1 MSFFNPMVNV
11 SIVTGKSAY
20 DIAVDNGFSGTV
32 EEWLASLKGEKGD
45 KGSIGATGAKGDK
58 GDTGATGYK
67 GATGA
72 AGKDGKDGLS
82 AYELA
87 VQQGFTGTL
96 DEWLASLKAPVN

>member
-20 DIAVDNGFSGTV
+20 DIAVDNGFSGTL
-32 EEWLASLKGEKGD
+32 EEWLASLKGEKGN
-45 KGSIGATGAKGDK
+45 TGAKGDK
-58 GDTGATGYK
+58 GDTGATGAK

-72 AGKDGKDGLS
+72 AGKDGKS

-96 DEWLASLKAPVN
+96 DEWLASLKATAN

>member
-20 DIAVDNGFSGTV
+20 EIAVDNGFSGTV
-32 EEWLASLKGEKGD
+32 EEWLASLKGEKGN
-45 KGSIGATGAKGDK
+45 TGA
-58 GDTGATGYK
+58 K

-72 AGKDGKDGLS
+72 AGKDGKS

-96 DEWLASLKAPVN
+96 DEWLASLKATAN

>member
-45 KGSIGATGAKGDK
+45 TGATGATGVK
-58 GDTGATGYK
+58 GATGAAGATGVK

-72 AGKDGKDGLS
+72 AGKDGKS

-87 VQQGFTGTL
+87 VQQGFSGTL
-96 DEWLASLKAPVN
+96 DEWLASLKATAN

>member
-20 DIAVDNGFSGTV
+20 DIAVDKGFSGTE

-45 KGSIGATGAKGDK
+45 KGSTGAIGAKGDK
-58 GDTGATGYK
+58 GD
-67 GATGA
+67 TGA

-96 DEWLASLKAPVN
+96 DEWLASLKATAN

>member
-20 DIAVDNGFSGTV
+20 DIAVDNGFSGNV
-32 EEWLASLKGEKGD
+32 EEWLASLKGEKGN
-45 KGSIGATGAKGDK
+45 TGA
-58 GDTGATGYK
+58 K

-72 AGKDGKDGLS
+72 TGKDGKS

-96 DEWLASLKAPVN
+96 DEWLASLKATAN

>member
-1 MSFFNPMVNV
+1 MVNV

-32 EEWLASLKGEKGD
+32 EEWLASLKGEKG
-45 KGSIGATGAKGDK
+45 STGATGAKGDK
-58 GDTGATGYK
+58 GDTGATGAR
-67 GATGA
+67 GATGV

-96 DEWLASLKAPVN
+96 DEWLASLKATAN

>member
-20 DIAVDNGFSGTV
+20 EIAVDNGFSGTV
-32 EEWLASLKGEKGD
+32 EEWLASLKGEKGNT
-45 KGSIGATGAKGDK
+45 GATGAKGDK
-58 GDTGATGYK
+58 GDTGATGAK

-72 AGKDGKDGLS
+72 AGKDGKS

-87 VQQGFTGTL
+87 VQQGFSGTL
-96 DEWLASLKAPVN
+96 DEWLASLKATAN

>member
-32 EEWLASLKGEKGD
+32 EEWLASLKGEKGN
-45 KGSIGATGAKGDK
+45 TGA
-58 GDTGATGYK
+58 K

-72 AGKDGKDGLS
+72 AGKDGKS

-87 VQQGFTGTL
+87 VQQGFSGTL
-96 DEWLASLKAPVN
+96 DEWLASLKAI

>member
-32 EEWLASLKGEKGD
+32 EEWLASLKGEKGN
-45 KGSIGATGAKGDK
+45 TGAKG
-58 GDTGATGYK
+58 A
-67 GATGA
+67 AGA
-72 AGKDGKDGLS
+72 AGKDGKS

-87 VQQGFTGTL
+87 LQQGFTGTL
-96 DEWLASLKAPVN
+96 DEWLASLKATTN

>member
-32 EEWLASLKGEKGD
+32 EEWLASLKGEKGNT
-45 KGSIGATGAKGDK
+45 GATGSKGDK
-58 GDTGATGYK
+58 GDAGATGSK

-72 AGKDGKDGLS
+72 AGKDGKS

-87 VQQGFTGTL
+87 VQQGFSGTL
-96 DEWLASLKAPVN
+96 DEWLASLKATAN

>member
-32 EEWLASLKGEKGD
+32 EEWLASLKGEKGNT
-45 KGSIGATGAKGDK
+45 GATGAKGDK
-58 GDTGATGYK
+58 GDTGATGAK
-67 GATGA
+67 GATGV
-72 AGKDGKDGLS
+72 AGKDGKS

-87 VQQGFTGTL
+87 VQQGFSGTL
-96 DEWLASLKAPVN
+96 DEWLASLKATAN

>member
-1 MSFFNPMVNV
+1 MSFFNPIVNV

-32 EEWLASLKGEKGD
+32 EEWLASLKGEKGN
-45 KGSIGATGAKGDK
+45 TGA
-58 GDTGATGYK
+58 K

-72 AGKDGKDGLS
+72 AGKDGKS

-87 VQQGFTGTL
+87 VQQGFSGTL
-96 DEWLASLKAPVN
+96 DEWLASLKATAN

>member
-20 DIAVDNGFSGTV
+20 DIAVDNGFSGTE
-32 EEWLASLKGEKGD
+32 EEWLASLKGEKG
-45 KGSIGATGAKGDK
+45 STGATGAIGDK
-58 GDTGATGYK
+58 GDTGATGSK

-72 AGKDGKDGLS
+72 AGKNGKDGLS

-96 DEWLASLKAPVN
+96 DEWLASLKATVN

>member
-1 MSFFNPMVNV
+1 MVNV

-32 EEWLASLKGEKGD
+32 EEWLASLKGEKGNT
-45 KGSIGATGAKGDK
+45 GATGAKGDK
-58 GDTGATGYK
+58 GDTGATGAK

-72 AGKDGKDGLS
+72 AGKDGKS

-87 VQQGFTGTL
+87 VQQGFSGTL
-96 DEWLASLKAPVN
+96 DEWLASLKATAN

>member
-1 MSFFNPMVNV
+1 MVNV

-32 EEWLASLKGEKGD
+32 EEWLASLKGEKGN
-45 KGSIGATGAKGDK
+45 TGAKGDK
-58 GDTGATGYK
+58 GDTGATGAK

-72 AGKDGKDGLS
+72 AGKDGKS

-96 DEWLASLKAPVN
+96 DEWLASLKATAN

>member
-45 KGSIGATGAKGDK
+45 TGATGA
-58 GDTGATGYK
+58 TGVK

-72 AGKDGKDGLS
+72 AGKDGKS

-87 VQQGFTGTL
+87 VQQGFSGTL
-96 DEWLASLKAPVN
+96 

>member
-1 MSFFNPMVNV
+1 MSFFNPMINV

-32 EEWLASLKGEKGD
+32 EEWLASLKGEKG
-45 KGSIGATGAKGDK
+45 STGA
-58 GDTGATGYK
+58 K

-72 AGKDGKDGLS
+72 AGKDGKS

-87 VQQGFTGTL
+87 VQQGFSGTL
-96 DEWLASLKAPVN
+96 DEWLASLKAI

>member
-20 DIAVDNGFSGTV
+20 EIAVDNGFSGTV
-32 EEWLASLKGEKGD
+32 EEWLASLKGEKGNT
-45 KGSIGATGAKGDK
+45 GATGAKGEK
-58 GDTGATGYK
+58 GDTGATGAK

-72 AGKDGKDGLS
+72 AGKDGKS

-96 DEWLASLKAPVN
+96 DEWLASLKAAVN

>member
-20 DIAVDNGFSGTV
+20 EIAVDNGFSGTV
-32 EEWLASLKGEKGD
+32 EEWLASLKGEKGNT
-45 KGSIGATGAKGDK
+45 GATGAKGDK
-58 GDTGATGYK
+58 GDTGATGAK

-72 AGKDGKDGLS
+72 AGKDGKS

-87 VQQGFTGTL
+87 VQQGFSGTL
-96 DEWLASLKAPVN
+96 DEWLASLKATGN

>member
-1 MSFFNPMVNV
+1 MVNV

-20 DIAVDNGFSGTV
+20 DIAVDKGFSGTE

-45 KGSIGATGAKGDK
+45 KGSTGAIGAKGDK
-58 GDTGATGYK
+58 GD
-67 GATGA
+67 TGA

-96 DEWLASLKAPVN
+96 DEWLASLKATAN

>member
-1 MSFFNPMVNV
+1 MSFFNPIVNV

-32 EEWLASLKGEKGD
+32 EEWLASLKGEKG
-45 KGSIGATGAKGDK
+45 STGA
-58 GDTGATGYK
+58 K

-72 AGKDGKDGLS
+72 AGKDGKS

-87 VQQGFTGTL
+87 FNKVSQ
-96 DEWLASLKAPVN
+96 EH

>member
-20 DIAVDNGFSGTV
+20 DIAVDNGFQGNV
-32 EEWLASLKGEKGD
+32 EEWLTSLKGEKG
-45 KGSIGATGAKGDK
+45 STGATGAKGDK
-58 GDTGATGYK
+58 GDTGATGAK
-67 GATGA
+67 GATGV
-72 AGKDGKDGLS
+72 AGKDGKS

-96 DEWLASLKAPVN
+96 DEWLASLKATAN

>member
-32 EEWLASLKGEKGD
+32 EEWLASLKGEKG
-45 KGSIGATGAKGDK
+45 STGATGAKGDK
-58 GDTGATGYK
+58 GDTGATGAR
-67 GATGA
+67 GATGV

-96 DEWLASLKAPVN
+96 DEWLASLKATAN

>member
-20 DIAVDNGFSGTV
+20 DIAVDNGFQGNV
-32 EEWLASLKGEKGD
+32 EEWLTSLKGEKG
-45 KGSIGATGAKGDK
+45 STGATGAKGDK
-58 GDTGATGYK
+58 GDTGATGAK
-67 GATGA
+67 GATGV
-72 AGKDGKDGLS
+72 AGKDGKS

-96 DEWLASLKAPVN
+96 DEWLASLKATTN

>member
-1 MSFFNPMVNV
+1 MVNV

-32 EEWLASLKGEKGD
+32 EEWLASLKGEKGNT
-45 KGSIGATGAKGDK
+45 GATGTKGDK
-58 GDTGATGYK
+58 GDTGATGAK

-72 AGKDGKDGLS
+72 AGKDGKS

-87 VQQGFTGTL
+87 VQQGFSGTL
-96 DEWLASLKAPVN
+96 DEWLASLKATAN

>member
-45 KGSIGATGAKGDK
+45 T
-58 GDTGATGYK
+58 

-72 AGKDGKDGLS
+72 AGKDGKS

-87 VQQGFTGTL
+87 VQQGFSGTL
-96 DEWLASLKAPVN
+96 DEWLASLKATAN

>member
-20 DIAVDNGFSGTV
+20 EIAVDNGFSGTV
-32 EEWLASLKGEKGD
+32 EEWLASLKGEKGNT
-45 KGSIGATGAKGDK
+45 GATGAKGDK
-58 GDTGATGYK
+58 GDTGATGAK

-72 AGKDGKDGLS
+72 AGKDGKS

-87 VQQGFTGTL
+87 VQQGFSGTL
-96 DEWLASLKAPVN
+96 DEWLASLKATN

>member
-20 DIAVDNGFSGTV
+20 DIAVDKGFTGTV

-45 KGSIGATGAKGDK
+45 KGSTGATGA
-58 GDTGATGYK
+58 TGSK

-96 DEWLASLKAPVN
+96 DEWLASLKATAN

>member
-20 DIAVDNGFSGTV
+20 EIAVDNGFSGTV
-32 EEWLASLKGEKGD
+32 EEWLASLKGEKGNT
-45 KGSIGATGAKGDK
+45 GATGAKGDK
-58 GDTGATGYK
+58 GDTGATGAK
-67 GATGA
+67 GATGL
-72 AGKDGKDGLS
+72 AGKDGKS

-96 DEWLASLKAPVN
+96 DEWLASLKATAN

>member
-32 EEWLASLKGEKGD
+32 EEWLASLKGEKGN
-45 KGSIGATGAKGDK
+45 TGAKGDK
-58 GDTGATGYK
+58 GDTGATGAK

-72 AGKDGKDGLS
+72 AGKDGKS

-87 VQQGFTGTL
+87 VQQGFSGTL
-96 DEWLASLKAPVN
+96 DEWLASLKATAN